1 MFRFELLP
9 LGRLPQQLSSPL
21 DSDEVDIWTNL
32 DSRLFELLLK
42 NNRTCFWT
50 TQDCHGKR
58 MRSGCS
64 KGNKDLRDIF
74 TQKKREKMIKI
85 RHVEKN
91 YSTHSVLTLMDIDTR
106 GNWLHFL
113 FNPISPIN
121 NGRDRCWAIFCSFF
135 WVNHP
140 LMDPFWL
147 CMNSSNANVIFYL
160 ASSTA
165 IDCRPHARILQTHS
179 IWISI
184 SNRYEHRWE
193 SLFNQ
198 AKNKTSIYLFTILII
213 QPVFHSQVKRFEFF
227 LHYLLPQNQSW
238 YF

>member
-1 MFRFELLP
+1 MAHERDPTSNLPLFRFELLP
-9 LGRLPQQLSSPL
+9 LGLVSLSIVSSPL
-21 DSDEVDIWTNL
+21 DSSDEVDIWTNL

-64 KGNKDLRDIF
+64 KGNKDLIRDIF

-184 SNRYEHRWE
+184 SNRYE
-193 SLFNQ
+193 
-198 AKNKTSIYLFTILII
+198 A
-213 QPVFHSQVKRFEFF
+213 
-227 LHYLLPQNQSW
+227 
-238 YF
+238 

>member
-1 MFRFELLP
+1 
-9 LGRLPQQLSSPL
+9 
-21 DSDEVDIWTNL
+21 
-32 DSRLFELLLK
+32 
-42 NNRTCFWT
+42 
-50 TQDCHGKR
+50 

-140 LMDPFWL
+140 LMDPFGSAW
-147 CMNSSNANVIFYL
+147 
-160 ASSTA
+160 
-165 IDCRPHARILQTHS
+165 ILQMQMS
-179 IWISI
+179 SSI
-184 SNRYEHRWE
+184 SHHRTQSIADHMPGFCRLTQFEYQFPIDMKHRWE

-198 AKNKTSIYLFTILII
+198 AKNKSSIYLFTILII
-213 QPVFHSQVKRFEFF
+213 QPRRFFIHKLNDLSSSCIIFCLKINPGIFSVFSIEGKCTITLELHSNNSYGSPAMSKTKGSGTCAFKEKFW
-227 LHYLLPQNQSW
+227 NG
-238 YF
+238 